1 MFKQF
6 SPNTLKTFSQCPRK
20 YYIKYVKN
28 IIMPVNDDIFEFGK
42 NIHAI
47 ASYYLRGEN
56 IDKIEKMLSPKE
68 AEIWNY
74 LKSIKYFGYEVINTE
89 YNLSVKIG
97 EIIFGGR
104 LDALLK
110 KDNYYYILDYKTG
123 KIPQNAVYDYQ
134 TMIYLLAVSNFYKTD
149 NIKFIYLDLKNR
161 NEFQINYSKEIA
173 IEYEE
178 RLIDIINKIN
188 NIDTFE
194 KKQECECEYSIICY

>member
-1 MFKQF
+1 
-6 SPNTLKTFSQCPRK
+6 
-20 YYIKYVKN
+20 
-28 IIMPVNDDIFEFGK
+28 MPVNDDIFEFGK